1 MIDLHNSD
9 WSGASVKIKDAVS
22 LTPYEYGVEY
32 GSPARGLWNIVH
44 TGMLLPESHQI
55 FVCAQGCLRG
65 SFFAC
70 GKRISGFSLLF
81 ENRYDKLGKI

>member
-44 TGMLLPESHQI
+44 TGMLLPESHQGY
-55 FVCAQGCLRG
+55 AKLNRG
-65 SFFAC
+65 PLNSPYLSM
-70 GKRISGFSLLF
+70 RS
-81 ENRYDKLGKI
+81 